1 MNGGFWDLPAEERGY
16 WYDKAES
23 ETGQSFWD
31 LPPEER
37 GSYYDRAEEVG
48 SGWSGWGD
56 PA

>member
-37 GSYYDRAEEVG
+37 GSYYDRAEETG
-48 SGWSGWGD
+48 GGWNGWGD
-56 PA
+56 SE